1 MFTLT
6 LDTDNAAFDD
16 GNAAAETARIL
27 RDCADRIE
35 RGDDGDWTL
44 DGIVLSLYDVN
55 GNRVGQAEIVD
66 VEE

>member
-6 LDTDNAAFDD
+6 INTDNAAFDD

-35 RGDDGDWTL
+35 RGDGDWSMY
-44 DGIVLSLYDVN
+44 GIVIQLRDIN
-55 GNRVGQAEIVD
+55 GNVVGQAEATERD
-66 VEE
+66 D